1 MSIDLEPRLLHQIK
15 MILRE
20 YVPECEVW
28 AFGSRVGSP
37 TAKRFSDLDLA
48 VISSEALPTRR
59 LALLANAFEES
70 DLPIKVD
77 VVDWQSTSP
86 ALRQRICAHHEILF
100 RPIEDRGGTGRP
112 D

>member
-1 MSIDLEPRLLHQIK
+1 MSIDLEPRLLRQVR

-20 YVPECEVW
+20 QVPECEVW
-28 AFGSRVGSP
+28 VFGSRVGPAS
-37 TAKRFSDLDLA
+37 AKRFSDLDLA
-48 VISSEALPTRR
+48 VVSAVALPTRR

-86 ALRQRICAHHEILF
+86 LFRRRIAEHHEVISSPTEPQL
-100 RPIEDRGGTGRP
+100 D
-112 D
+112 